1 MSRFKIENEKGA
13 RKLLAD
19 AVSAMGTVQRKL
31 QALIVWGVNH
41 AETHGDHTFLTDLYR
56 AAFAKNKKT
65 AGQIQ
70 LYLFD
75 MLNLEKQVVT
85 EQGET
90 VVKFVR
96 IKDGDDKKLPLVAN
110 RELLEVNWWEHKK
123 TSAATEFDVEALE
136 AYLIKKCKGNT
147 TTAGAVAYMESLIA
161 QIKADRV
168 VELSNA
174 A

>member
-31 QALIVWGVNH
+31 QALIVWGVSH
-41 AETHGDHTFLTDLYR
+41 AETHGDHTFLTDLYS
-56 AAFAKNKKT
+56 AAFAKNKRT

-75 MLNLEKQVVT
+75 ALNLEKQVVT

-96 IKDGDDKKLPLVAN
+96 IKDDDDKKLPFIKD
-110 RELLEVNWWEHKK
+110 REVLSTNWWEHKK
-123 TSAATEFDVEALE
+123 VSVAAEFDVAALE
-136 AYLIKKCKGNT
+136 AYLVKKCKGNT
-147 TTAGAVAYMESLIA
+147 TTAGAVAYMEALVA
-161 QIKADRV
+161 QIQADRV
-168 VELSNA
+168 VELQA
-174 A
+174 AA

>member
-1 MSRFKIENEKGA
+1 MSRFKIENEKSA
-13 RKLLAD
+13 RKMLAD
-19 AVSAMGTVQRKL
+19 AVSSMGTVQRKL
-31 QALIVWGVNH
+31 QALIIWGVAH
-41 AETHGDHTFLTDLYR
+41 AEKHGDHTFLTDLYR
-56 AAFAKNKKT
+56 AAFAKNKRT

-75 MLNLEKQVVT
+75 LLNLEKQVVT

-96 IKDGDDKKLPLVAN
+96 VKDDDDKKLPLVKE
-110 RELLEVNWWEHKK
+110 RELLSVNWWEHKK
-123 TSAATEFDVEALE
+123 VSVAAEFDVAALE
-136 AYLIKKCKGNT
+136 AYLAKKCKGNT
-147 TTAGAVAYMESLIA
+147 TTAGAAAYMEALLA

-168 VELSNA
+168 ATLQVA